1 MIKDFFSLVSYIF
14 KTTFTILKYISKGVI
29 WYVKTLTTI
38 FDYQKEK
45 TNKKCHIK
53 GEIL

>member
-1 MIKDFFSLVSYIF
+1 MIKDFFSLVGYIL
-14 KTTFTILKYISKGVI
+14 KTTFKIISYIGKGI
-29 WYVKTLTTI
+29 GWYIKTLTAI